1 MDLTNS
7 PNSHAYT
14 SGELHDADDRTS
26 LRRTDAH
33 SSRRRTDAH
42 SSRTAY
48 SHNTRR
54 RTDAHSSRTAY
65 SHNTHR
71 DGSGRIRRRIRRRN
85 IHGDMHA
92 SQLCG
97 GRQQRYRAL
106 GGARRGLGPCLRTMT
121 DLCPAIAEAI

>member
-1 MDLTNS
+1 MDLI
-7 PNSHAYT
+7 NSHADT
-14 SGELHDADDRTS
+14 SGELHDADDHT
-26 LRRTDAH
+26 
-33 SSRRRTDAH
+33 SRRRTGAH

-48 SHNTRR
+48 SHN
-54 RTDAHSSRTAY
+54 TDAHSSRTAY